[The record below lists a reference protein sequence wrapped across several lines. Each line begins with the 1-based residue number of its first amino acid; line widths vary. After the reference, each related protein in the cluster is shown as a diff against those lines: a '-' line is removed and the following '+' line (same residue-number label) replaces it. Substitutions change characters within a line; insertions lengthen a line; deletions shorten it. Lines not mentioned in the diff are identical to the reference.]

1 MIHIYEDTVD
11 DIGYDEDVYV
21 HDGVNYFLKGILT
34 GNLSTG
40 ENVLLV
46 IPGVVKGNIY
56 MGKNSILN
64 ASGILGG
71 GKVYLNEGV
80 YVDLCGIVDNLKLN
94 GGFFD
99 LNCMLKG
106 EIEE

>member
-64 ASGILGG
+64 AAGVLDE
-71 GKVYLNEGV
+71 GKIYLNEGV
-80 YVDLCGIVDNLKLN
+80 YVDLCGIVDSLKLN
-94 GGFFD
+94 DGFFD
-99 LNCMLKG
+99 LNCMLRG